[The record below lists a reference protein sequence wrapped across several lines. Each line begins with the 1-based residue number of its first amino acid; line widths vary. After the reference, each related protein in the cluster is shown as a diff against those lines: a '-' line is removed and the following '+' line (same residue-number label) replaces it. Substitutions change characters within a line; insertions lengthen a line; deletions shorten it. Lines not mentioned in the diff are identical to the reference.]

1 MNIHELT
8 LETLVGLIRKGELS
22 PKEVAQTFY
31 ERTYELN
38 PKYNAFITINERL
51 LGEEFKADLPLASVP
66 IAIKD
71 NIVTA
76 GIRTTCGSRM
86 LSDFVP
92 PFDATAVLR
101 LKKAGA
107 KILGKTNMDEF
118 AMGSSTEYSYFGP
131 ARNPHDPERVA
142 GGSSGGSAVA
152 VAAGMAPAALGS
164 DTGGSVRQPAA
175 FCGIVGFKPSYG
187 RISRFG
193 LVAFA
198 SSFDQIGF
206 LTKSVRDTTL
216 LYEITAGPDPKDASM
231 ISEQPPPVEL
241 DFWDG
246 RKPKIAV
253 LKQSFDKFVDE
264 DIRKRLKEV
273 LEKLPAEIHEVSIP
287 ELSYIVPIYCI
298 IAPAEA
304 SANLA
309 RYDGVRYGFRAEGV
323 RELQEMYYR
332 TRSEGFGDEVKMRIM
347 VGTFVLSIG
356 YAEKYFVKAQKARRY
371 ISNKFRDIFSKF
383 DFIITPTVPNKPFK
397 LGEKLED
404 PVSMY
409 LQDTFTVIANLIGSP
424 AITIPIHR
432 DGELPYGMQII
443 AAPGEDSS
451 LLSVAAVFENRGD
464 RGKLGDLGG

>member
-8 LETLVGLIRKGELS
+8 LESLVDLIKKGELS
-22 PKEVAQTFY
+22 PKEVAQAFY

-51 LGEEFKADLPLASVP
+51 LSEEFKADLPLASVP
-66 IAIKD
+66 LAIKD

-118 AMGSSTEYSYFGP
+118 AMGSSNEYSYFGP

-206 LTKSVRDTTL
+206 LTKSVRDAAL
-216 LYEITAGPDPKDASM
+216 LYEITAG
-231 ISEQPPPVEL
+231 L
-241 DFWDG
+241 
-246 RKPKIAV
+246 
-253 LKQSFDKFVDE
+253 
-264 DIRKRLKEV
+264 
-273 LEKLPAEIHEVSIP
+273 
-287 ELSYIVPIYCI
+287 
-298 IAPAEA
+298 
-304 SANLA
+304 
-309 RYDGVRYGFRAEGV
+309 
-323 RELQEMYYR
+323 
-332 TRSEGFGDEVKMRIM
+332 
-347 VGTFVLSIG
+347 
-356 YAEKYFVKAQKARRY
+356 
-371 ISNKFRDIFSKF
+371 
-383 DFIITPTVPNKPFK
+383 
-397 LGEKLED
+397 
-404 PVSMY
+404 
-409 LQDTFTVIANLIGSP
+409 NLIF
-424 AITIPIHR
+424 
-432 DGELPYGMQII
+432 GMEGNQ
-443 AAPGEDSS
+443 
-451 LLSVAAVFENRGD
+451 R
-464 RGKLGDLGG
+464 